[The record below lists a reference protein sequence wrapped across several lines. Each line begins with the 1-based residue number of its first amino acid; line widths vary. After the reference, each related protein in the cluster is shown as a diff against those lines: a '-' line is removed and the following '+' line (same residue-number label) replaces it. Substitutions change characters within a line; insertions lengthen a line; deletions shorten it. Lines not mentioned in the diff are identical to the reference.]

1 MKKLALGI
9 GILFLIALAIPTLA
23 VDHGAPPNIN
33 YQEKISDNSCNPLT
47 VTSQTILNLNDVSI
61 GDTSLTTDSQ
71 AKKITDTDT
80 KKIIKLLNKAYSDE
94 WLSYYQYW
102 VGSKTVR
109 GPNKEVVIAE
119 LTLHATEELGHAVLL
134 TARIIQLGGT
144 PVADPQ
150 DWFKLTN
157 CGYYAPNDPYVIKVL
172 EQNIKSEQCSIK
184 TYDNLLKKVKDQDP
198 VTYNIILGIK
208 QMEEDHEEDL
218 QAVLD
223 DITVMTNS

>member
-9 GILFLIALAIPTLA
+9 GILILIALAIPTLA

-47 VTSQTILNLNDVSI
+47 VTSPATLNLNDVSI
-61 GDTSLTTDSQ
+61 GDTSFTTNSQ
-71 AKKITDTDT
+71 AIKIADTDV
-80 KKIIKLLNKAYSDE
+80 KKLIKLLNKAYSDE

-109 GPNKEVVIAE
+109 GPNKEAVIAE

-150 DWFKLTN
+150 DWFKLTL